1 MKKTHVIRFGIYD
14 RYTTLFLPGML
25 GLFCVL
31 SGGLSVFFIKK
42 FLLDIFDPA
51 VFQLLAILI
60 GPWIFVLTG
69 LWKNGLLLRLLLRFA
84 LDEDGIHCF
93 LPLGGGY
100 TIPWREIHTFGT
112 LGYSFSWAGGVLLMF
127 STDKKELAPQN
138 LMEANRI
145 SPNRMIIRYR
155 PEIWT
160 ALAETMPADMREK
173 LQYAIARKQ
182 DCFHK
187 R

>member
-42 FLLDIFDPA
+42 FLLDNFDPA
-51 VFQLLAILI
+51 VFLLLAILI

-69 LWKNGLLLRLLLRFA
+69 LWKNGLLLRLLLRFS
-84 LDEDGIHCF
+84 LDEEGIHCV
-93 LPLGGGY
+93 LPVGGMY
-100 TIPWREIHTFGT
+100 DIRWQDIRTFGT
-112 LGYSFSWAGGVLLMF
+112 LGDFGSTLLLF
-127 STDKKELAPQN
+127 STDKKEIAPKNRQ
-138 LMEANRI
+138 EVHRI
-145 SPNRMIIRYR
+145 SRNRMVIRCR